1 MLLNS
6 LELRHFRCHHAY
18 TQANFSPYL
27 NLIVGPNAMGK
38 TSILEAIYMLSQG
51 KGFREDD
58 EIELLTV
65 DRDDG
70 FVSASYK
77 INKDLMHEASVTYQ
91 RDELYLQK
99 KYFIDKAPTTISK
112 FRRVQVPAVLFAP
125 HHLDII
131 THSPSYRREYLDT
144 VISRIDPIYGKAIR
158 EYMVALRKRNALLEE
173 EMDIETRQQQLQF
186 WNEYLIERASIIS
199 TARKTYID
207 ALNSSNHFA
216 HRWFKIIYH
225 ANAMTTARFA
235 EKQDTEIA
243 ARRTLI
249 GPQKDDIEI
258 LISSQDAAAMDPTSF
273 RNVQHFGSRSQQRL
287 ALLWLK
293 IREIE
298 HLEATLKS
306 KPLLLLDD
314 ILSEF
319 DESNRKLILELIPRY
334 QTIMTSTEE
343 DLLDHALVPESLL
356 IRV

>member
-1 MLLNS
+1 MILHS
-6 LELRHFRCHHAY
+6 LELRHFRCHHTYVLA
-18 TQANFSPYL
+18 QFSPHL

-51 KGFREDD
+51 RGFREDD

-77 INKDLMHEASVTYQ
+77 IGEDQVHEASVTYQ
-91 RDELYLQK
+91 RDDLYLNK
-99 KYFIDKAPTTISK
+99 KYFIDKAPTSIGK
-112 FRRVQVPAVLFAP
+112 FRRTQVSAVLFAP

-131 THSPSYRREYLDT
+131 THSPTYRREYLDT
-144 VISRIDPIYGKAIR
+144 VISRVDPVYAKAIR
-158 EYMVALRKRNALLEE
+158 EYGLALRKRNALLEE
-173 EMDIETRQQQLQF
+173 EMDAQTRHQQLAF
-186 WNEYLIERASIIS
+186 WNQYLIERADIIFN
-199 TARKTYID
+199 ARRKYIEMLND
-207 ALNSSNHFA
+207 AGHFA
-216 HRWFKIIYH
+216 HRWFKAIYH
-225 ANAMTTARFA
+225 ANRMTPDRLA

-249 GPQKDDIEI
+249 GPQKDDVEI
-258 LISSQDAAAMDPTSF
+258 LISTQDSKTVDPTSF
-273 RNVQHFGSRSQQRL
+273 RNVHHFGSRSQQRL

-298 HLEATLKS
+298 YLEAISKS

-319 DESNRKLILELIPRY
+319 DESNRRLILELIPRY
-334 QTIMTSTEE
+334 QTVMTSAEE
-343 DLLDHALVPESLL
+343 DLLDHTILPESIL

>member
-6 LELRHFRCHHAY
+6 LELRHFRCHRSHI
-18 TQANFSPYL
+18 QSRFSPHL
-27 NLIVGPNAMGK
+27 NLIVGPNATGK
-38 TSILEAIYMLSQG
+38 TSILEAVYMLSQG
-51 KGFREDD
+51 RGFREDD

-70 FVSASYK
+70 FVSASYLIGTDTK
-77 INKDLMHEASVTYQ
+77 HEAVVTYQ
-91 RDELYLQK
+91 RDELNLQK
-99 KYFIDKAPTTISK
+99 KYFIDKAPTTIGK
-112 FRRVQVPAVLFAP
+112 FRRSQVPAVLFAP

-144 VISRIDPIYGKAIR
+144 VIARIDHIYAKAIR
-158 EYMVALRKRNALLEE
+158 EYTVALRKRNMLLEE
-173 EMDIETRQQQLQF
+173 LMDTQTRQQQLIF
-186 WNEYLIERASIIS
+186 WNTYLIERASII
-199 TARKTYID
+199 TMARKRYID
-207 ALNSSNHFA
+207 MLNDANHFA

-225 ANAMTTARFA
+225 ANTLTASRLA
-235 EKQDTEIA
+235 EKQETEIV

-258 LISSQDAAAMDPTSF
+258 LLASQGSSTADPTSF
-273 RNVQHFGSRSQQRL
+273 RNVHHFGSRSQQRL

-298 HLEATLKS
+298 HLETILKS

-319 DESNRKLILELIPRY
+319 DESNRKLILELIPRF

-343 DLLDHALVPESLL
+343 DFLDHALVPESLL